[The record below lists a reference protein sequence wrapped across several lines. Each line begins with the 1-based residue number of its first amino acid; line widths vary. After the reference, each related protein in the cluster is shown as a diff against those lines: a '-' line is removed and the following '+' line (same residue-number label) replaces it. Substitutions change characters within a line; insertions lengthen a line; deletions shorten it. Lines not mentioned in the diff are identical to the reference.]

1 MDILPCVYRLTPTTD
16 VAPVE
21 AAMPVTPPTVVDSAK
36 YMCCPVSHGQRN
48 LSAMIAQH
56 LDRNP
61 INKTL
66 SLSMPILLLTSL
78 ADP

>member
-1 MDILPCVYRLTPTTD
+1 MYRLTPTTD

-21 AAMPVTPPTVVDSAK
+21 AGKPVTPPTVVDSAK

-48 LSAMIAQH
+48 LSAMIAQQ

-61 INKTL
+61 INRRFGYA
-66 SLSMPILLLTSL
+66 SPSMSILLLTLCS
-78 ADP
+78 